1 MKREERKI
9 METPTPSEF
18 TLTPNTHVYLI
29 GSMIYMVC
37 FMLLFYPLTILQIL
51 IIFPWSVIGIIA

>member
-1 MKREERKI
+1 
-9 METPTPSEF
+9 METPTSTLGEF
-18 TLTPNTHVYLI
+18 TLTPNTHIHLI

-51 IIFPWSVIGIIA
+51 IIFHGQL

>member
-1 MKREERKI
+1 

-29 GSMIYMVC
+29 GSMIYTVC